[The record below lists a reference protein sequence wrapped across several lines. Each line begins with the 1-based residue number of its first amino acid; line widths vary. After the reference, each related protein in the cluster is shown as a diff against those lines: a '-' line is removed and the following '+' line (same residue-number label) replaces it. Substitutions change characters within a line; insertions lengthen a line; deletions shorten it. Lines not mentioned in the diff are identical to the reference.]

1 MLIRAIY
8 EVFQRELVVLLAA
21 PVALLAQGYRNIFG
35 PDLQCHTLHEAF
47 RIPIHAGQGSDV
59 NFSLNKF
66 DMVVVDEASLIS
78 PESFNIVAAT
88 LNRVNCRPVIVI
100 AGDKRQQQPLQN
112 LHRRVDLERQYLHPG
127 ELSETFVA
135 ETVPEQGTQGLRRNS
150 ALSVAHAA
158 AA

>member
-88 LNRVNCRPVIVI
+88 LNRPVIVI
-100 AGDKRQQQPLQN
+100 AGDKRQQQPLQT
-112 LHRRVDLERQYLHPG
+112 VDGRTSTVVSILSDNTFTQANSVRHSLLKQFLNKEHEAYVEIVRYL
-127 ELSETFVA
+127 
-135 ETVPEQGTQGLRRNS
+135 
-150 ALSVAHAA
+150 
-158 AA
+158 

>member
-59 NFSLNKF
+59 NFSLNKC

-100 AGDKRQQQPLQN
+100 AGDKRQQQPLQT
-112 LHRRVDLERQYLHPG
+112 VDGRTSTVVSILSDNTFTQENSVRHSLLKQFLNKEHEAYVEIVRYL
-127 ELSETFVA
+127 
-135 ETVPEQGTQGLRRNS
+135 
-150 ALSVAHAA
+150 
-158 AA
+158 